1 MNQKS
6 SLREVPHVVSGA
18 LTANRTRNIVVW
30 CDTPEEM
37 EETIAAMIAEGEIR
51 PDQRVMCVHWEW
63 ARCTPG
69 EHEAALNL
77 LD

>member
-1 MNQKS
+1 MS
-6 SLREVPHVVSGA
+6 RTIRARLARPEAGFG
-18 LTANRTRNIVVW
+18 TRNIVVW

-69 EHEAALNL
+69 EHEAAINL